1 MKGTGTLREDG
12 EITIADVT
20 AHIRKNVP
28 CPLCQG
34 AGKTML
40 TDEADNH
47 LWVHP
52 RPCPIC
58 RGVGQIHTRRLPISQ
73 EFIADAMMNYS
84 FK

>member
-1 MKGTGTLREDG
+1 MSNGKVREDG

-20 AHIRKNVP
+20 AYVRKNVA

-40 TDEADNH
+40 TNEAEEY
-47 LWVHP
+47 LWVAP

-58 RGVGQIHTRRLPISQ
+58 RGVGQVHTRRLPISQ
-73 EFIADAMMNYS
+73 EEITEAMMNYK